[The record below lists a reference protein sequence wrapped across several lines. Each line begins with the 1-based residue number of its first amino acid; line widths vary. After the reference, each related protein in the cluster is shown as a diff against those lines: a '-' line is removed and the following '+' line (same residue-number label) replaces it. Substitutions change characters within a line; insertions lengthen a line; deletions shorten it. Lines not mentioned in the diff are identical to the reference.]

1 VLSTF
6 FSYQIQNTGDTERL
20 QLKSGQ
26 NFMYKNER
34 SEKVSAESMFLKD
47 LYEVEVLAHHNLNS

>member
-1 VLSTF
+1 
-6 FSYQIQNTGDTERL
+6 
-20 QLKSGQ
+20 
-26 NFMYKNER
+26 MYKNER